1 MAKKRNEWLVSA
13 EWNCGRERFLCLL
26 WLRNSWIAAWHLV
39 TRLFFVF
46 SQTLRLRL
54 WLNSVGSTSR
64 FCLYYE
70 CGKLCLSLTKGKQ
83 IFGYSFVLCV
93 VVAYLYGLNF
103 SILDAI
109 THILRFRIFCMFSS
123 HGLPYIV
130 TATNRYFLK
139 YTTNNGITPN
149 KAALLLRYACR

>member
-1 MAKKRNEWLVSA
+1 MVGFCKIKLWEGKVSLFIMTTYQLNRGMASCDPIVL
-13 EWNCGRERFLCLL
+13 
-26 WLRNSWIAAWHLV
+26 
-39 TRLFFVF
+39 VF

-103 SILDAI
+103 SILDACNYPY
-109 THILRFRIFCMFSS
+109 TTFPHLLFSL

-130 TATNRYFLK
+130 RATNSYFLK